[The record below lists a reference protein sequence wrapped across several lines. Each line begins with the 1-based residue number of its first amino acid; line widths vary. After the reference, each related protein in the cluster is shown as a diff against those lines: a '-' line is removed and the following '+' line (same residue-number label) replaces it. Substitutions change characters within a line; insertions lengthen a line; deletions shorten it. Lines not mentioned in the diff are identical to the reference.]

1 MVGEQITYTAAR
13 IAAILKAKIVNK
25 GNPDDEIVHLLFDS
39 RQLIH
44 AGQSLF
50 FALKTSKGNGHK
62 YIYSLYQKGIR
73 NFVVSEVH
81 ALNISRLPEANILL
95 VKDSLKALQQLAAY
109 HRKRFSYPVIGITG
123 SNGKTIVKE
132 WLQHVLQDHYEIV
145 RSPKS
150 YNSQIGVPLSVWQ
163 MSGEH
168 NLAIFEAGISQVG
181 EMDAL
186 REIIRPTIGIFTNI
200 GEAHGENFI
209 NRRQKTGEKLGLFT
223 HVQSLIYD
231 NDYAEIS
238 NAIGRAGLQ
247 KKVNVFDWSRKND
260 AVVRLLKV
268 NKKNDGSILTV
279 LFKGQETKV
288 QIPFIDQAS
297 VENSMH
303 VISLVLLLGIPLRDV
318 LPRLKTLPT
327 VAMRLEMK
335 AGINHCT
342 IINDS
347 YNSDINS
354 IHIALDFL
362 NQQFPHTRKTLI
374 LSDILQSRKAEG
386 ELYADIDKLLRD
398 KGIDRFIGI
407 GKALSRQ
414 QKTFRNIAESY
425 FFKTTEDFLN
435 HFDTDHFRDEG
446 ILIKGSRVFGF
457 ERISKFLQKKA
468 HQTILEVKLSALVA
482 NLNYYRSKLLP
493 ETKIMVM
500 VKAFSYGSG
509 SVEIA
514 NVLQYHHAD
523 YLCVAYT
530 DEGVELRKAGIKLPI
545 MVLNPEAEGF
555 DHILQ
560 YDLEPEIY
568 SFEILKEFE
577 QAVSN
582 YPGKEKV
589 KIHLKL
595 DTGMHRLGFLPE
607 EVDELCEYVAQ
618 NQYLAVASVFSHLA
632 SSDRPEDDEFTR
644 SQYILFNQMV
654 STIQAS
660 LSYPFL
666 RHILNTAGIS
676 RFPEAQM
683 DMVRLGIGLYGVET
697 VSEDR
702 GKLQNVSSMKTV
714 ISQIKTIEKGDTVG
728 YNRSFIAGERM
739 RIAIVPVGYADGLRR
754 SLSNGKG
761 VLYVAGKEAPVVG
774 KVCMDMTMIDV
785 GDIDCKVGDQVVVF
799 DENHP
804 VTELAQRAGT
814 IPYEI
819 LTGISKRVKRI
830 YFHE

>member
-1 MVGEQITYTAAR
+1 MPGDQMKYTAAH
-13 IAAILKAKIVNK
+13 IAKILKAEIINEGKL
-25 GNPDDEIVHLLFDS
+25 DDKIVHLLFDS

-44 AGQSLF
+44 AGESLF
-50 FALKTSKGNGHK
+50 FALKTPKGNGHK
-62 YIYSLYQKGIR
+62 YIYSLFEKGVR
-73 NFVVSEVH
+73 NFVVSELH
-81 ALNISRLPEANILL
+81 ALNLQRLSQANILL
-95 VKDSLKALQQLAAY
+95 VKNSLKALQQLASY

-132 WLQHVLQDHYEIV
+132 WLQHVLQDRYEIV

-150 YNSQIGVPLSVWQ
+150 YNSQIGVPLAVWQ
-163 MSGEH
+163 MSAEH

-209 NRRQKTGEKLGLFT
+209 NRRQKTGEKMGLFT

-247 KKVNVFDWSRKND
+247 KKVKVFDWSRKND
-260 AVVRLLKV
+260 AVVKLLKV
-268 NKKNDGSILTV
+268 TKTGNGSTLEV
-279 LFKGQETKV
+279 LFNGKRTQL
-288 QIPFIDQAS
+288 QIPFIDEAS
-297 VENSMH
+297 IENSMH
-303 VISLVLLLGIPLRDV
+303 VISLVLLLEIPLHEVRE
-318 LPRLKTLPT
+318 RLKTLPT

-362 NQQFPHTRKTLI
+362 NQQFPQTRKTLI
-374 LSDILQSRKAEG
+374 LSDILQSRKSEN
-386 ELYADIDKLLRD
+386 ELYGDIDKLLRE

-407 GKALSRQ
+407 GEALHRQ
-414 QKTFRNIAESY
+414 QKMFRHIKESY
-425 FFKTTEDFLN
+425 FFKRTEDFLSR
-435 HFDTDHFRDEG
+435 FDTDHFRDEG

-468 HQTILEVKLSALVA
+468 HQTVLEVKLSALVS

-493 ETKIMVM
+493 DTKIMVM

-530 DEGVELRKAGIKLPI
+530 DEGVELRKAGIRLPV
-545 MVLNPEAEGF
+545 MVMNPEEEGF
-555 DHILQ
+555 DHLLQ

-568 SFEILKEFE
+568 SFELLKEFE

-582 YPGKEKV
+582 YPGKGKV

-607 EVDELCEYVAQ
+607 EVGRLGEYLSQ
-618 NQYLAVASVFSHLA
+618 NQHLAVASVFSHLA
-632 SSDRPEDDEFTR
+632 SSERPEDDEFTR
-644 SQYILFNQMV
+644 SQYLLFNKLTESIREALQ
-654 STIQAS
+654 
-660 LSYPFL
+660 YPFL
-666 RHILNTAGIS
+666 KHILNTAGIS

-683 DMVRLGIGLYGVET
+683 DMVRLGIGLYGVATIPE
-697 VSEDR
+697 EE
-702 GKLQNVSSMKTV
+702 GKLLNVSSMKTV
-714 ISQIKTIEKGDTVG
+714 ISQIKSIEKGDSVG
-728 YNRSFIAGERM
+728 YNRSFIAPGKM

-761 VLYVAGKEAPVVG
+761 KLYIAGKTAPVVG
-774 KVCMDMTMIDV
+774 KVCMDMTMIDI
-785 GDIDCKVGDQVVVF
+785 GDIDCKVGDRVVIF
-799 DENHP
+799 DEKHP
-804 VTELAQRAGT
+804 VTEMAKQADT
-814 IPYEI
+814 IAYEI
-819 LTGISKRVKRI
+819 LTGISKRVKRV